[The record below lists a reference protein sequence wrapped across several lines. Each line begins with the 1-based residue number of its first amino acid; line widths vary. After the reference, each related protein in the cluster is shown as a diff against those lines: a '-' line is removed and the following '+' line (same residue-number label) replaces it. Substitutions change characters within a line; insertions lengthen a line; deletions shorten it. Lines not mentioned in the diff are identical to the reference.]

1 MPLWSTQRELVLF
14 RWTLAGI
21 IWATALLGLLAQNI
35 PGNVQDGD
43 VICQNTNNNH
53 IKGGD
58 RLVAAIGVENL
69 VLVDTSDALLV
80 TQSNH
85 VEQVKLMIA
94 LKLSIPGSLSPLE

>member
-1 MPLWSTQRELVLF
+1 MEHIERASVIPMDPSWNDLSNCPAWS
-14 RWTLAGI
+14 AG
-21 IWATALLGLLAQNI
+21 AKHTGQCT
-35 PGNVQDGD
+35 DGD
-43 VICQNTNNNH
+43 VISQNSNNNH

-69 VLVDTSDALLV
+69 VLVDTSDAPLV

>member
-1 MPLWSTQRELVLF
+1 M
-14 RWTLAGI
+14 

-35 PGNVQDGD
+35 PGNAQDGD
-43 VICQNTNNNH
+43 VICQNSNNIH